1 MLGTTDGHCPS
12 EGEKIMS
19 KEKKIY
25 FSLLISLLFVLMVCI
40 GVGSS
45 LLGEPQVAYAY
56 NSSSVVTVWFDADG
70 SGTINGSETEA
81 EYTDFYEAWTAAL
94 TYDTTD
100 SNKVTIKLLQDTT
113 AVRTVMQEYISNPVD
128 YVVLN
133 TNKKTLTLGS
143 WLYNSYTRNAYL
155 GSDKSIE
162 IMGGGT
168 IKGAGMQ
175 VLRLDGTSS
184 IKDVKIESTSTTPG
198 ESTTVQ
204 IEGTSTI
211 ENCQIIN
218 IAAKGVALKI
228 KGNSQS
234 VTIKSGSITAKGK
247 AISIIEGT
255 RAYKDRNIVDFSVEK
270 NNTIDITLTD
280 DASESDSAFIATGT
294 SHFGNVNFSGEGNVN
309 FVTHANADAFSPSY
323 SAFNIIS
330 SDCAVNFN
338 KGNILFDITDSK
350 FSNIFN
356 TNLPNIASGVGGTIK
371 SGSSSSDLTNKS
383 SIAEIGTDKY
393 ATISLKYIGDIALTY
408 NANGGTVSPSSKSV
422 TYGSTNVQLAIP
434 IKSMCVF
441 DGWYSAA
448 GGTGTKITG
457 ADGILSVMNYEEA
470 TTLYAKWVE
479 VGTIFEAKFY
489 RPQVWD
495 CQRSPAFPIVNR
507 TMKISGLKTAYNK
520 NLATV
525 QWAAGDYVQF
535 AIVYDSVSSILDN
548 EVKERIIT
556 SLMSYTGCTREEIEA
571 AVVVSETLYN
581 SAGVKKAEL
590 SDIGLV
596 WALGDEGFLYTA
608 LNGSKATSGGV
619 GTFVS
624 FVGHKLGDTVIY
636 ETDKKTPYTKD
647 EINAKT
653 DVITDGDSNT
663 PSDNT
668 LYFGGTVVNTNGEV
682 LSGITVNLTY
692 NETQYSFTTD
702 SKGIFL
708 SDSIVQVSGVTAYTV
723 VLTDGTHGTVTYSK
737 DFATENG
744 FGNDNSEYSA
754 TDIYV
759 YTYPAVGN
767 NENGEYLTHTI
778 TIAVNGSD
786 YGTVNH
792 ATVIVA
798 DGSLISADEN
808 VLMLGGATVTA
819 TANTASAEY
828 TYAFSG
834 WSTFTNPVSGAQ
846 TITATFTRTPRS
858 YSITYYDQ
866 GAADETTYTGSACA
880 DSYTYDVGYTLP
892 TPTRTGYRFD
902 GWFTTYDGT
911 TESNDIS
918 VTDTGEKTFY
928 AKWTKIVATVEFDGE
943 TVDYF
948 DIDSAWAAATAKDT
962 TSTKKATITL
972 LDDATSA
979 NKLKVESDCFVL
991 DTNGHTLTL
1000 ATSNANIVVLKK
1012 NFSDSSSLDVIGG
1025 GEISADFYYTI
1036 MSFSCA
1042 ISITDV
1048 TIRNIN
1054 GNALYKEGSY
1064 TATITNANL
1073 VGTGTG
1079 TGMGGFGALHNFGR
1093 VSTIKLINSTVT
1105 ATAENGV
1112 SIYNNNGTVRL
1123 SGASCVLTGKV
1134 AFQGDNALIFA
1145 NDGEAT
1151 PTYYSGNVVTLIYDG
1166 STPLTDG
1173 KIIVNGVD
1181 NAHKNLFSL
1190 DSVPTYAH
1198 FNYVATGENTY
1209 GNLVYVLDK
1218 YTVTIAVNNSDY
1230 GTVDKASVLSVPY
1243 GTVLSVE
1250 NNVLTVNG
1258 TAVTATGATQTAQYT
1273 YSFDSWTN
1281 GTATITGATT
1291 VTANFVRAERTY
1303 TVTIAVNN
1311 GNYGTVNVTTITD
1324 VPYGTMIITAIDPK
1338 IINVNGTEVTAA
1350 PASATARYF
1359 YAFYKWDNLETTTGD
1374 KTITATFTR
1383 TPISYSITYNQ
1394 DGGSGATNGSYT
1406 CESETITLP
1415 NASAMSK
1422 TGYNFVGWTESDAA
1436 FDADSNPYIL
1446 TIPTDS
1452 TGNKIY
1458 YAKWIVKTVKITLDK
1473 NGGDA
1478 DGKATATYG
1487 SSALTG
1493 FTTVSR
1499 VGYTLNGFYTT
1510 HDYNGIK
1517 VINANGAIVGGISE
1531 LTDSSGNWIYV
1542 GESTFTLYAQWTVNT
1557 YTVTH
1562 DLSNITA
1569 TANTVGVGKATY
1581 GTAYI
1586 TKFTPTDGSLPSEI
1600 LISVDGIQIEKD
1612 TDYSYNSANGNIE
1625 IFAGKVVGDIA
1636 ITAKAIYKIN
1646 YYSVE
1651 GSEVTPITI
1660 PSSSCTK
1667 EYVIGSND
1675 FALDDGAMQEAK
1687 GDGYAVIGIYKDSA
1701 CATVFDYTAMKG
1713 ANDYSYLTDGTN
1725 IYIQY
1730 VRFHDGTG
1738 DGTKSSPYVIRTENQ
1753 LIALLSGYTYVYDD
1767 YFKLGADITLSAD
1780 LFDEN
1785 GLKERQ
1791 VLGLSNEFV
1800 GFMHFHIDGD
1810 NHTITTYGLIVSN
1823 VYDSECLMISLL
1835 PTDNAE
1841 GDGEISNLTVIL
1853 MQNVTYYGNTL
1864 KTMCVAGVLAGVL
1877 SDGTTLFNVTIN
1889 GNGKKLNINHSFDD
1903 SVLVGGLSGSLMAD
1917 AVVNCLVKDIAL
1929 SAVSESFVGGFVGV
1943 GRANILNGSVEG
1955 LSITIGADSIGGG
1968 FVGYAIQSNIVNS
1981 YIYDYS
1987 FLSQSNSA
1995 VVGGMAGLAAAGTAI
2010 NNCYAYGENTYQN
2023 RAGIAFIDSASSVTN
2038 CHANVTGGG
2047 LFEGFTIADGVA
2059 IIDFKATNVALNTNR
2074 IANAG
2079 LIDIFG
2085 EDTSYTCNAWY
2096 LLSLTDD
2103 MMSQFARTY
2112 KVSYM
2117 SDGAT
2122 GTLPDEKYLISGSSV
2137 TVVGNDDLEK
2147 DYYDF
2152 DGWKDGSGNEYVD
2165 DDTFILNADTVLTAQ
2180 WKQIRKRVDFGYGG
2194 GTPDTLT
2201 SAYYWI
2207 KDGSLYDAIEGGN
2220 SIEVPIPTKIGYI
2233 FDGWEWFRTAN
2244 WNMYDENGNFV
2255 TENSPTEDV
2264 EVQAQWYAIS
2274 YTVTFASGTNFTI
2287 TATKDGVDFA
2297 SGSEITIE
2305 DTLVFTITPNAGY
2318 TAGTLTASG
2327 TLRTFADL
2335 TLSLVK
2341 EDITISGSA
2350 TANTNTA
2357 YKVEHYFETLDGNFA
2372 IDDTKTQPLFGTTDT
2387 AASASALTVTG
2398 FNHDIDNVNKVE
2410 SENIAGNG
2418 ELVLKVYY
2426 KRTLHTVTWKNGETN
2441 VEIDYNVKY
2450 GAMPT
2455 FDGTTPTKASSNTTN
2470 YVFKEWSPTVVAV
2483 SENVTYTA
2491 TWTETTRTYTITW
2504 DINGTISTEQYE
2516 YGVMPSYKNETPT
2529 KTATAQYSYTFKD
2542 WGETLVAVTGAKTYT
2557 AMFTST
2563 VNHYTVI
2570 WQNGDAI
2577 IERDESVE
2585 YGATPSFDGT
2595 TPEKANTDEYV
2606 YEFIGWTP
2614 AVTAVSGNVTY
2625 VATFKAKPI
2634 KVTTPEPD
2642 SENPEDQDKIDAEIE
2657 NEDGFEPDTTLI
2669 VKVIA
2674 VETAETTLSVP
2685 DGKEFAKTYNAT
2697 LYVNNVKAEP
2707 SGVMTIKFAKSAS
2720 IPQADSYTIIIA
2732 ENGDTVQKTATV
2744 EGDYLVFTTSVLGD
2758 FAIIVDKVA
2767 DKDDQM
2773 SLLWLIILLAIINAM
2788 EFVAIGILIRRNS
2801 NDKKKAQERKN
2812 NSVKMNGF
2820 VGIAPL
2826 LAAVNFNSN
2835 EIVAVAIL
2843 GASAVILAGVIVY
2856 LALKSYKAK
2865 KAQIAAVEEVYDGTG
2880 DMYAI
2885 SNTENTAAIAD
2896 TEEDL
2901 KVVMAVAAV
2910 KAVVHI
2916 EINKKTIADYLEN
2929 TYKDKVVVNRR
2940 GNYTSTGLPL
2950 ADTHYI
2956 VSDGKKSC
2964 FTYVYELDGGKV
2976 FLLIKTDEKTV
2987 KTISKKHSNIHK
2999 SRFPKAKTQWYSLII
3014 DDSFKD
3020 GKDLFDIV
3028 DIIVN
3033 TL

>member
-1 MLGTTDGHCPS
+1 
-12 EGEKIMS
+12 MS

-40 GVGSS
+40 GVGTSLFKETQQAHAAGSS
-45 LLGEPQVAYAY
+45 RYVWVGGVEITADNEANITGTGISGSVSYDNTTKTLYLTNAKITETFYYYAVAENAAILSTNNYSGKMTIAL
-56 NSSSVVTVWFDADG
+56 
-70 SGTINGSETEA
+70 SGT
-81 EYTDFYEAWTAAL
+81 
-94 TYDTTD
+94 
-100 SNKVTIKLLQDTT
+100 
-113 AVRTVMQEYISNPVD
+113 
-128 YVVLN
+128 
-133 TNKKTLTLGS
+133 
-143 WLYNSYTRNAYL
+143 
-155 GSDKSIE
+155 
-162 IMGGGT
+162 
-168 IKGAGMQ
+168 
-175 VLRLDGTSS
+175 
-184 IKDVKIESTSTTPG
+184 
-198 ESTTVQ
+198 
-204 IEGTSTI
+204 
-211 ENCQIIN
+211 
-218 IAAKGVALKI
+218 
-228 KGNSQS
+228 
-234 VTIKSGSITAKGK
+234 
-247 AISIIEGT
+247 
-255 RAYKDRNIVDFSVEK
+255 
-270 NNTIDITLTD
+270 NTIDLSAKTGMTKLAGITRHYGDVVISGNSTADSLNIIMPECAGNNYAIDMEANGLTVSNCTLN
-280 DASESDSAFIATGT
+280 ASGGNSSNGGRCAGIYISMASYYTLSIQNAVVSATGGSSTNTGNHAITQATVSSSTVTAYSDGGVAFKTAPILSTAHIVKAGT
-294 SHFGNVNFSGEGNVN
+294 SAGTAAVVKSPVDTTYTTNAYVNLKAAQTYNISYYDQGATSGIAYTGS
-309 FVTHANADAFSPSY
+309 TCQPSY
-323 SAFNIIS
+323 IVSVGYDLPTPTRANYTFGGWFTTYNGTTAASNIS
-330 SDCAVNFN
+330 STDTGN
-338 KGNILFDITDSK
+338 KVFYAKWTPVSWNVSYNDDGATTASSGGGNKYTVADTSFTLPTTAPTK
-350 FSNIFN
+350 FGYVF
-356 TNLPNIASGVGGTIK
+356 TGWKVTSG
-371 SGSSSSDLTNKS
+371 
-383 SIAEIGTDKY
+383 
-393 ATISLKYIGDIALTY
+393 
-408 NANGGTVSPSSKSV
+408 ANGGTGFV
-422 TYGSTNVQLAIP
+422 TNDVITTASRTLSNSYGNVTLTAQ
-434 IKSMCVF
+434 
-441 DGWYSAA
+441 WQRE
-448 GGTGTKITG
+448 T
-457 ADGILSVMNYEEA
+457 
-470 TTLYAKWVE
+470 TTLL
-479 VGTIFEAKFY
+479 GAKFY
-489 RPQVWD
+489 EPQVWD
-495 CQRSPAFPIVNR
+495 CQRSPAYPIANK
-507 TMKISGLKTAYNK
+507 TMRISGLKTAYDK
-520 NLATV
+520 NLTV
-525 QWAAGDYVQF
+525 VPWESGDYVQF
-535 AIVYDSVSSILDN
+535 SIVFDTVSQIAD
-548 EVKERIIT
+548 ETIRERIIT
-556 SLMSYTGCTREEIEA
+556 SLMSYTGCTRAEIEA
-571 AVVVSETLYN
+571 AAVVSEALYD
-581 SAGVKKAEL
+581 STGTKKADL

-596 WALGDEGFLYTA
+596 WALGNEGFLYTA
-608 LNGSKATSGGV
+608 LNGAKATSGGV

-624 FVGHKLGDTVIY
+624 FAGHKNGDTVVY
-636 ETDKKTPYTKD
+636 KTDKKTPYTKD

-653 DVITDGDSNT
+653 DVIKEGDSNT

-708 SDSIVQVSGVTAYTV
+708 SESIVQVSGVTAYTV

-1600 LISVDGIQIEKD
+1600 LISVDGIQIEKG
-1612 TDYSYNSANGNIE
+1612 TDYSYNPANGNIE
-1625 IFAGKVVGDIA
+1625 VFAAKVVGDIV
-1636 ITAKAIYKIN
+1636 ITAKAVYKIN

-1651 GSEVTPITI
+1651 GSKVIPITI

-1701 CATVFDYTAMKG
+1701 CATLFDYTAMKG

-1753 LIALLSGYTYVYDD
+1753 LIALLSGYTYVYGD

-2625 VATFKAKPI
+2625 VATFKEKPV
-2634 KVTTPEPD
+2634 KVTTPEIDP
-2642 SENPEDQDKIDAEIE
+2642 ENPDDQDKIEGEADS
-2657 NEDGFEPDTTLI
+2657 EDGFELNTTLI

-2674 VETAETTLSVP
+2674 AETAETTLTAP
-2685 DGKEFAKTYNAT
+2685 EGKEFAKTYNAT
-2697 LYVNNVKAEP
+2697 LYVNNVATEP
-2707 SGVMTIKFAKSAS
+2707 SGEMTIKIAKAATL
-2720 IPQADSYTIIIA
+2720 PQADSYTIIIV
-2732 ENGDTVQKTATV
+2732 ENGETVEKTATV
-2744 EGDYLVFTTSVLGD
+2744 VGDYISFTTSVLGD
-2758 FAIIVDKVA
+2758 FAIIVDKAVEPS
-2767 DKDDQM
+2767 KDDDTFA

-2788 EFVAIGILIRRNS
+2788 EFVAIGILIRRNN
-2801 NDKKKAQERKN
+2801 NDKKNAQGNENKN
-2812 NSVKMNGF
+2812 KSVKMNSF
-2820 VGIAPL
+2820 VGLTPI
-2826 LAAVNFNSN
+2826 LAAVTFNPN
-2835 EIVAVAIL
+2835 EIVAVVIL

-2865 KAQIAAVEEVYDGTG
+2865 QAQNAAIEEATDGTG
-2880 DMYAI
+2880 DVYAI

-2901 KVVMAVAAV
+2901 KVVMAAAAV
-2910 KAVVHI
+2910 TAVVHV

-2929 TYKDKVVVNRR
+2929 TYKDKVIVNRR
-2940 GNYTSTGLPL
+2940 ENYTSTGLPL

-2956 VSDGKKSC
+2956 AEENRKSC
-2964 FTYVYELDGGKV
+2964 FVYVYELDGGKV